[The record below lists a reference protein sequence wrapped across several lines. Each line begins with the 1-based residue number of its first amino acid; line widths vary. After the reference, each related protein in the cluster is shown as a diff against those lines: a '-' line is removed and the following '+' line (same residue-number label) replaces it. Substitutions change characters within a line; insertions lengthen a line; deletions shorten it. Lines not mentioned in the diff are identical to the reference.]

1 MSSEDGNRQEKELY
15 KTLKNIYEDR
25 EEIISLIEECKNE
38 MSSNGGHYAMGE
50 VMQKYIDKL
59 LKTNDQ
65 SIKAAQALDKM
76 LKEKEDDLPSELT
89 LEDIT

>member
-1 MSSEDGNRQEKELY
+1 
-15 KTLKNIYEDR
+15 
-25 EEIISLIEECKNE
+25 
-38 MSSNGGHYAMGE
+38 MGE